1 MVNKVYITFSM
12 VVAILMIFTIIYN
25 VQINSEVNVV
35 NEEIKVD
42 NLPEEFE
49 GFKILVL
56 TDLHNKSF
64 GKEQEDLLKVVNS
77 LDYDMIAICGDMMNR
92 QEEDYSAFL
101 DLLEGIK
108 NKDEI
113 YYTPGNHGPFVYEG
127 DVGFNSIIKGNE
139 GKQNGDSL
147 DGNKALTEAGEFLK
161 QYGVKF
167 LDEVHEIKRGNSS
180 LWISE
185 LWYKDELDKL
195 TNNKIKEGDINIVI
209 THYPMSKGVYE
220 GSLGEELSQYDLVL
234 AGHYH
239 GGQWQ
244 IPGIG
249 ALFIPDLNESGFLP
263 SQERVSGLTTWGGIN
278 QYVSKGLG
286 AGGPIE
292 LLRFRLFN
300 PPEMNLITLVKS
312 N

>member
-127 DVGFNSIIKGNE
+127 DVGFNSIIKGN
-139 GKQNGDSL
+139 
-147 DGNKALTEAGEFLK
+147 
-161 QYGVKF
+161 
-167 LDEVHEIKRGNSS
+167 
-180 LWISE
+180 
-185 LWYKDELDKL
+185 
-195 TNNKIKEGDINIVI
+195 KEKE
-209 THYPMSKGVYE
+209 KG
-220 GSLGEELSQYDLVL
+220 
-234 AGHYH
+234 
-239 GGQWQ
+239 
-244 IPGIG
+244 P
-249 ALFIPDLNESGFLP
+249 
-263 SQERVSGLTTWGGIN
+263 
-278 QYVSKGLG
+278 K
-286 AGGPIE
+286 
-292 LLRFRLFN
+292 
-300 PPEMNLITLVKS
+300 
-312 N
+312 